1 MRLNQYGEF
10 FEPAQMVYVALILN
24 VISK

>member
-24 VISK
+24 VIS